1 MARIHWEKEDRIE
14 LEKSFAAN
22 PHPNSI
28 EKQLIADQLRV
39 PIEKIN
45 NFFKNKRQ
53 KLRRSGIAIKRVFHD
68 DSLAQFNKS
77 RRAKTMS
84 AKSPPSAN
92 HTKPA
97 LAPIKLEDISTSP
110 GGQPAMTTQRTPVIK
125 IEKDED
131 PDYYPDESC
140 ETVLSTT
147 ESGNVTND
155 SAEPSSIS
163 AEPPALQRIEF
174 NQNFT
179 PRAPIQSLLQ
189 FTPFHQ
195 TRYTSSTPIIPTY
208 LPIQSP
214 FIESVPSCLDS
225 TAIQYFPINKKS
237 KETAAADIRIEHEKN
252 LDQILEENLNQLN
265 ESEDTGIEDTGFE
278 ALSEPEPEIEIK
290 PLPTWFPF
298 SVLYPNQPIFQH
310 HATFPQEHQPNYFH
324 QSIYQKYMNF

>member
-22 PHPNSI
+22 PHPNST
-28 EKQLIADQLRV
+28 EKQLIADKLRV

-45 NFFKNKRQ
+45 NFFKNQRQ

-68 DSLAQFNKS
+68 DSLAEFNKS

-92 HTKPA
+92 HTKPT
-97 LAPIKLEDISTSP
+97 LAVIKLEDTSTP
-110 GGQPAMTTQRTPVIK
+110 PAMTAHRPPVIK
-125 IEKDED
+125 IEKDQD
-131 PDYYPDESC
+131 PDYYPNESR
-140 ETVLSTT
+140 ETILSIKTT

-155 SAEPSSIS
+155 SAEPSFIS
-163 AEPPALQRIEF
+163 TKPSALQRTEF

-195 TRYTSSTPIIPTY
+195 ARYTSSTPMIPTY

-214 FIESVPSCLDS
+214 FIESVPNCLDS
-225 TAIQYFPINKKS
+225 TAIQYFPINQNSMK
-237 KETAAADIRIEHEKN
+237 TPPADMRIEHEKN

-278 ALSEPEPEIEIK
+278 ALSESEPEIEIK

-310 HATFPQEHQPNYFH
+310 QARFPEGYQPNYFY
-324 QSIYQKYMNF
+324 QSNY